1 MEPKTK
7 KQRSL
12 YIPYAGPVLLE
23 FPLLNKGSA
32 FSMEERRNFNLLGL
46 LPEVVETIE
55 EQAERAWI
63 QYQGFKTEIDKHI
76 YLRNIQ
82 DTNETLFYRLV
93 NNHLDEMMPV
103 IYTPTVGAACER
115 FSEIYRRSRGV
126 FISYQNRHNMDD
138 ILQNVPNHNIKVIVV
153 TDGERILGLGDQGIG
168 GMGIPIG
175 KLSLY
180 TACGGIS
187 PAYTLP
193 VVLDVGTNNQQLL
206 NDPLY
211 MGWRN
216 PRITD
221 DEYYEFVDEF
231 IQAVKQRWPD
241 VLLQFEDFAQK
252 NAMPLLNR
260 YRNEICSFNDDIQ
273 GTAAVTVGTLI
284 AASRAAG
291 GQLSEKKIVF
301 LGAGSAGCGI
311 AEMIIAQT
319 QREGLSE
326 EAARQKVFMVDRF
339 GLLTDK
345 MPNLLPFQTKL
356 VQKRENL
363 SDWDTDSDVL
373 SLLDVV
379 RNVKPDIL
387 IGVSGQTGLF
397 TEEIIR
403 EMHKH
408 CPRPIVMPLSNPTS
422 RVEAT
427 PQDIIAWTEGNA
439 LVATGSPFNPVV
451 WKDKIY
457 PIAQCNN
464 AFIFPGIGLGVI
476 ASGASR
482 ITDEMLMS
490 ASETLAQY
498 SPLVL
503 NGEGLVLPEL
513 KDIQKVSRAIAFAVG
528 KMAQQQGVAVKTS
541 AEALQ
546 QAIDDNFCCGVCHTD
561 LHVKNGDF
569 GDKTGVIL
577 GHEGIGVVAEVG
589 PGVTSLKPGD
599 RASVAWFYEGC
610 GHCEYCNSGNETL
623 CRSVKN
629 AGYSVD
635 GGMAEE
641 CIVVADYAV
650 KVPDG
655 LDSAAASSITC
666 AGVTT
671 YKAVKLSKIRPGQW
685 IAIYGLGGLGNLA
698 LQYAK
703 NVFNA
708 KVIAI
713 DVNDEQ
719 LKLATKMGA
728 DLAINSRTED
738 AAKIVQEKAGGA
750 HAAVV
755 TAVAK
760 AAFNSA
766 VDAVRAGGRVVAV
779 GLPPES
785 MSLDIP
791 RLVLDGIEVVGS
803 LVGTRQ
809 DLTEAFQFAAEGK
822 VVPKVALRPLEDI
835 NTIFTEMEEGKIRGR
850 MVIDF
855 RR

>member
-1 MEPKTK
+1 MIFPNVK
-7 KQRSL
+7 KNRSL

-32 FSMEERRNFNLLGL
+32 FSVEERRSFNLLGL

-63 QYQGFKTEIDKHI
+63 QYQGFKTAIDQHI

-93 NNHLDEMMPV
+93 ENHLDEMMPV

-126 FISYQNRHNMDD
+126 FISWENRENIDD

-211 MGWRN
+211 MGARH

-221 DEYYEFVDEF
+221 DEYYQFVDDF
-231 IQAVKQRWPD
+231 IQAVKSRWPN

-291 GQLSEKKIVF
+291 SQLSEQKIVF

-311 AEMIIAQT
+311 AEQIIAQT

-326 EAARQKVFMVDRF
+326 ELARSRIFMVDRF
-339 GLLTDK
+339 GLLTDQ
-345 MPNLLPFQTKL
+345 MPNLLSFQTKL
-356 VQKRENL
+356 AQKRDGL
-363 SDWDTDSDVL
+363 LAQWDTQEEVL

-387 IGVSGQTGLF
+387 IGVSGQSGLF

-427 PQDIIAWTEGNA
+427 PQDIISWTDGNA
-439 LVATGSPFNPVV
+439 LVATGSPFDPVV
-451 WKDKIY
+451 WKEKTY

-464 AFIFPGIGLGVI
+464 SYIFPGIGLGVI
-476 ASGASR
+476 ASGANR

-490 ASETLAQY
+490 ASETLAKH
-498 SPLVL
+498 SPLVT

-513 KDIQKVSRAIAFAVG
+513 KDIHTVSRAIAFAVG
-528 KMAQQQGVAVKTS
+528 KMAQQQGVAVNTS
-541 AEALQ
+541 ADALT
-546 QAIDDNFCCGVCHTD
+546 QAIDENFWQP
-561 LHVKNGDF
+561 
-569 GDKTGVIL
+569 
-577 GHEGIGVVAEVG
+577 EYRSYRR
-589 PGVTSLKPGD
+589 TS
-599 RASVAWFYEGC
+599 
-610 GHCEYCNSGNETL
+610 
-623 CRSVKN
+623 
-629 AGYSVD
+629 
-635 GGMAEE
+635 
-641 CIVVADYAV
+641 I
-650 KVPDG
+650 
-655 LDSAAASSITC
+655 
-666 AGVTT
+666 
-671 YKAVKLSKIRPGQW
+671 
-685 IAIYGLGGLGNLA
+685 
-698 LQYAK
+698 
-703 NVFNA
+703 
-708 KVIAI
+708 
-713 DVNDEQ
+713 
-719 LKLATKMGA
+719 
-728 DLAINSRTED
+728 
-738 AAKIVQEKAGGA
+738 
-750 HAAVV
+750 
-755 TAVAK
+755 
-760 AAFNSA
+760 
-766 VDAVRAGGRVVAV
+766 
-779 GLPPES
+779 
-785 MSLDIP
+785 
-791 RLVLDGIEVVGS
+791 
-803 LVGTRQ
+803 
-809 DLTEAFQFAAEGK
+809 
-822 VVPKVALRPLEDI
+822 
-835 NTIFTEMEEGKIRGR
+835 
-850 MVIDF
+850 
-855 RR
+855 